1 VEVAAGEGDVE
12 LDGEGLGDTVAE
24 EVGVG
29 DEANG
34 DEVGEVVVADGVL
47 EGERDGVA

>member
-1 VEVAAGEGDVE
+1 M
-12 LDGEGLGDTVAE
+12 DGEGLGDTVAE

-29 DEANG
+29 VEVDA
-34 DEVGEVVVADGVL
+34 DEVGELGELGEVVVADGVL